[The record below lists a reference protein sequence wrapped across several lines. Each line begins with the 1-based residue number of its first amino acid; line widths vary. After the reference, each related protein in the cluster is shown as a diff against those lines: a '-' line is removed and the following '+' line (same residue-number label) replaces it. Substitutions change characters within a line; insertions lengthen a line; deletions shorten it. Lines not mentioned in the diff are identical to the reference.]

1 MKLLILVDRF
11 NVGIFSFSTY
21 IFEHRNES
29 IGYGIFLGEFKH
41 PMIMFESFEDNII
54 RVSIKETQVQ
64 FIADHSHSDKGER
77 QEHYQQFMDI
87 VRASEKIA
95 AAKVFR
101 GKDMEYLAK
110 SKHLAA
116 MRKIYYDGAN

>member
-21 IFEHRNES
+21 IFEHKNES
-29 IGYGIFLGEFKH
+29 IGYGIFLGEFKN
-41 PMIMFESFEDNII
+41 PMIMFENFEDNII

-64 FIADHSHSDKGER
+64 FISDHSHADKEQR
-77 QEHYQQFMDI
+77 QEHYKEFMQF
-87 VRASEKIA
+87 VHSSEKIA

-101 GKDMEYLAK
+101 GKKMEYLAK
-110 SKHLAA
+110 SKFLAA
-116 MRKIYYDGAN
+116 MRKIYYEGRE